1 MMARCLIAAL
11 LVAVVYSAVEV
22 ARTAHQVRL
31 LHAQLEELRVQQDEA
46 RLQHSELL
54 LEISAVASL
63 SQVQAVAEEQLAM
76 EFPDQLERVA
86 P

>member
-1 MMARCLIAAL
+1 MMARGVIAAL

-22 ARTAHQVRL
+22 ARTAHRVRL
-31 LHAQLEELRVQQDEA
+31 LHAQLEELRMQQDEA

-63 SQVQAVAEEQLAM
+63 AQVQAVAQSRLAM
-76 EFPDQLERVA
+76 EFPERLERVA